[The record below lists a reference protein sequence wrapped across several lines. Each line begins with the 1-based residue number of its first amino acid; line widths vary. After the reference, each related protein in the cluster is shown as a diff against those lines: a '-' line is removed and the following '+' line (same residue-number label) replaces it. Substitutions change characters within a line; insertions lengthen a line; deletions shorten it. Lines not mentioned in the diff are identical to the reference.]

1 MSIQNIVLLGAT
13 GSIGASTLSV
23 VREHPDR
30 FRIVGLAAHSRTEE
44 FCAIAREFP
53 KARLA
58 LFDETSAAKAQTL
71 LGRPVATRMDGLLE
85 LVSDLEA
92 TTLVNGLVGSI
103 GCLPTME
110 AIRRGLRV
118 CLANKETLVMAGE
131 IINRLLDEHPR
142 ASLWPIDSEHS
153 ALLQCLGGRP
163 TTEVESLVLTA
174 SGGPFRELPA
184 DQFASITVEQA
195 LRHPTWTMGPK
206 ITIDSSTL
214 FNKGLEVIEAH
225 HLFRLGYDQI
235 KVLVHP
241 GSHVH
246 SLVQFQDGALM
257 AQLGTPDMRLPIL
270 YSLVA
275 PERVTLSGDRLD
287 LAALGQLRFQSP
299 DHDRFPALGLA
310 YRAGREVLLLP
321 SSTAPTKLR
330 WPCSSPGG
338 SPTPGSPPWWNGAW
352 RSNPS
357 PAIPVSRSFWKP
369 MPGPAAGSMK
379 LHKREPF
386 HEQPPRIA
394 GGSRSPL
401 VFGVHP

>member
-1 MSIQNIVLLGAT
+1 MSVQNLVLLGAT

-30 FRIVGLAAHSRTEE
+30 FRVSGLAAHSKVEE
-44 FCAIAREFP
+44 FCIIAREFP

-58 LFDETSAAKAQTL
+58 LFDAASAKRAASE
-71 LGRPVATRMDGLLE
+71 LGRTVASGMEGLLE
-85 LVSDLEA
+85 LVGDLEA

-131 IINRLLDEHPR
+131 LINRLLDEHPK
-142 ASLWPIDSEHS
+142 ASLVPIDSEHS
-153 ALLQCLGGRP
+153 ALHQCLGGTP

-174 SGGPFRELPA
+174 SGGPFRDLPA
-184 DQFASITVEQA
+184 SEFAHITVEQA
-195 LRHPTWTMGPK
+195 LKHPTWTMGPK

-225 HLFRLGYDQI
+225 HLFRVGYDRIQ
-235 KVLVHP
+235 VLVHP

-246 SLVQFQDGALM
+246 SMVQFQDGALM

-275 PERVTLSGDRLD
+275 PERVSLSGERLD
-287 LAALGQLRFQSP
+287 LAKVGTLRFQAP
-299 DHDRFPALGLA
+299 DHERFPALGLA
-310 YRAGREVLLLP
+310 YAAGRQGGAAPAVLNAANEAAVALFLDR
-321 SSTAPTKLR
+321 K
-330 WPCSSPGG
+330 
-338 SPTPGSPPWWNGAW
+338 
-352 RSNPS
+352 
-357 PAIPVSRSFWKP
+357 IPYMGIARLVERCLS
-369 MPGPAAGSMK
+369 
-379 LHKREPF
+379 
-386 HEQPPRIA
+386 EQ
-394 GGSRSPL
+394 
-401 VFGVHP
+401 VFGKHPDLDELLAADAWARRRVQELAHLEAGANS